1 LLIKRSISVCN
12 TWQHIGGLRILVG
25 CGEAFI
31 QAAPLYLTFFYKRDQ
46 LATRG
51 GIYFAMITV
60 AGSANGLLAYAFL
73 QNLNGVH
80 GWLAWRWIF
89 FVEGKDLPYLLFHP

>member
-1 LLIKRSISVCN
+1 
-12 TWQHIGGLRILVG
+12 
-25 CGEAFI
+25 
-31 QAAPLYLTFFYKRDQ
+31 LTFFYKREE

-51 GIYFAMITV
+51 GIYFSIVTA

-73 QNLNGVH
+73 KNLNGVR

-89 FVEGKDLPYLLFHP
+89 FIEGKSKA

>member
-1 LLIKRSISVCN
+1 
-12 TWQHIGGLRILVG
+12 LRILIG

-31 QAAPLYLTFFYKRDQ
+31 QAATLFLTFFYKREE

-51 GIYFAMITV
+51 GIFYSMVTV

-73 QNLNGVH
+73 KNMNGVR

-89 FVEGKDLPYLLFHP
+89 FTEGKSRA